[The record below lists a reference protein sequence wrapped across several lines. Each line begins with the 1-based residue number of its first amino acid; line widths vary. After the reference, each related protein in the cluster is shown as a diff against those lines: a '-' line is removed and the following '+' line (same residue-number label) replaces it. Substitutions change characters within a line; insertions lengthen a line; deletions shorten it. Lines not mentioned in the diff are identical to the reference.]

1 MQLSSGFRIP
11 KHLQNA
17 NLKALVGAAPPVSPF
32 FSIDGRSEYF
42 TRVFEW
48 DDFTAP
54 IWIDQEEG
62 YSIEGLIGY
71 DPVCVGLRI
80 AGNVVGFYLDG
91 GSWIDVEHR
100 GKGLSS
106 KMIICAIAFA
116 GKLPR
121 SQEKGFSEAGFA
133 AHAAAARLLPNVRD
147 DLYDHAAVIENG
159 LGTSL
164 RSIAM

>member
-11 KHLQNA
+11 TRLQSA
-17 NLKALVGAAPPVSPF
+17 SLEALVGVAPPVSPF
-32 FSIDGRSEYF
+32 FSINGRSEYF
-42 TRVFEW
+42 ARVFEW

-54 IWIDQEEG
+54 IWIDQEAG
-62 YSIEGLIGY
+62 YSIEGLVGF
-71 DPVCVGLRI
+71 DPVCVGLRF

-91 GSWIDVEHR
+91 GSWIDFEHR
-100 GKGLSS
+100 GKGLSP

-133 AHAAAARLLPNVRD
+133 AHAAAAKLLPNVRD
-147 DLYDHAAVIENG
+147 GLCCQAAAYENG
-159 LGTSL
+159 SGTSL
-164 RSIAM
+164 GCRR